1 MRMLP
6 GTALLAAALL
16 VVGTASPAAAA
27 APDTV
32 ITSGPADTARV
43 LPGPVTYTF
52 EGVPS
57 ADSFECSV
65 DGSPFAACTSP
76 QTFDLPYGSHI
87 FQVRAKIAGDTDATP
102 ALRQWIVR
110 NVPCEEATAQ
120 YNAAKSSFFKH
131 HTRLGY
137 TKEKLQ
143 RAKDAGNQKLIEKY
157 TRKKKKLQ
165 KQIKADQAAM
175 DAALAQEQAVC

>member
-6 GTALLAAALL
+6 RTAVLAAALL

-32 ITSGPADTARV
+32 ITSGPADTAQV
-43 LPGPVTYTF
+43 LPGPVTYGF
-52 EGVPS
+52 EAVGP

-65 DGSPFAACTSP
+65 DGSAFTLCTSP

-87 FQVRAKIAGDTDATP
+87 FQVRAKSGGDTDATP

-120 YNAAKSSFFKH
+120 YNEAKSSFFKH
-131 HTRLGY
+131 HTKLGY

-143 RAKDAGNQKLIEKY
+143 RAKDAGNQELVEKY
-157 TRKKKKLQ
+157 KRKKKKLQ
-165 KQIKADQAAM
+165 RQIKADQAAM
-175 DAALAQEQAVC
+175 DAALAQQDAVC